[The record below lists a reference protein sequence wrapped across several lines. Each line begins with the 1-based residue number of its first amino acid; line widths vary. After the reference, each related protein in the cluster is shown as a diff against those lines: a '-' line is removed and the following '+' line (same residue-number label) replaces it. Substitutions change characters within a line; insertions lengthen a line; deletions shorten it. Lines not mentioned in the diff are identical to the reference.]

1 MIDLKLNS
9 SADLRKEGKSFY
21 WASFFLPKKNRIA
34 ASRLYSICRYLDDV
48 ADNSKLD
55 TSSQIK
61 NIFNQIK
68 ENESSEINI
77 FFKKNNI
84 NLGILKDLID
94 GLISDQQNVRVTDE
108 KELIDYSYKVAGTV
122 GLMMLPII
130 NTKDAEARKHAI
142 DLGIAMQLTNIA
154 RDVYEDAKMN
164 RLYLPKEWLGQV
176 SISDLID
183 NKLDDQ
189 KKKLI
194 ELSIKNLIELSD
206 KFYANGFSGMKFIPL
221 RTRLAI
227 FFAAKIYKGIGEKI
241 KSGGYVYKL
250 ERVYLNKLEKLW
262 ITIIS
267 IPEFLFLKNIFK
279 SYKPIRGSFK
289 NENI

>member
-1 MIDLKLNS
+1 MTSFKTNTYSIKS
-9 SADLRKEGKSFY
+9 EGKSFY

-55 TSSQIK
+55 TSSEIK

-176 SISDLID
+176 STSDLID

-241 KSGGYVYKL
+241 KSGGYVYKF
-250 ERVYLNKLEKLW
+250 ERIYLNKLEKLW

-289 NENI
+289 NENL

>member
-1 MIDLKLNS
+1 MTSFKTNTYSIKS
-9 SADLRKEGKSFY
+9 EGKSFY

-176 SISDLID
+176 SISDLTD

-250 ERVYLNKLEKLW
+250 ERIYLNKLEKLW

-279 SYKPIRGSFK
+279 SYKPIRDSFK

>member
-1 MIDLKLNS
+1 MTSFKTNTYSIKS
-9 SADLRKEGKSFY
+9 EGKSFY

-94 GLISDQQNVRVTDE
+94 GLISDQQNVKFKDE

-176 SISDLID
+176 SISDLTD

-250 ERVYLNKLEKLW
+250 ERIYLNKLEKLW

>member
-1 MIDLKLNS
+1 MTSFKTNTYSIKS
-9 SADLRKEGKSFY
+9 EGKSFY

-55 TSSQIK
+55 TSSEIK

-108 KELIDYSYKVAGTV
+108 KELINYSYKVAGTV

-176 SISDLID
+176 SVSDLID

-189 KKKLI
+189 KKRLI

>member
-1 MIDLKLNS
+1 MTSFKTNTS
-9 SADLRKEGKSFY
+9 SIKTEGKSFY

-84 NLGILKDLID
+84 NLSILKDLID
-94 GLISDQQNVRVTDE
+94 GLISDQQNVRIRDE
-108 KELIDYSYKVAGTV
+108 RELIDYSYKVAGTV

-130 NTKDAEARKHAI
+130 NSKDSEARKHAI

-164 RLYLPKEWLGQV
+164 RLYLPKEWLEQV
-176 SISDLID
+176 SISDLIN

-189 KKKLI
+189 KKRLI
-194 ELSIKNLIELSD
+194 ESSIKNLIELSD

-241 KSGGYVYKL
+241 KSDGYVYKL
-250 ERVYLNKLEKLW
+250 ERIYLNKFEKLW

-279 SYKPIRGSFK
+279 TYKPIRSSFK

>member
-1 MIDLKLNS
+1 MTPFNTNTYSIKS
-9 SADLRKEGKSFY
+9 EGKSFY

-84 NLGILKDLID
+84 NLSILKDLIN

-194 ELSIKNLIELSD
+194 ELSIKNLLELSD
-206 KFYANGFSGMKFIPL
+206 KFYANGFSGMKFIPF

-250 ERVYLNKLEKLW
+250 ERIYLNKLEKLW

>member
-1 MIDLKLNS
+1 MTSFKTNTYSIKS
-9 SADLRKEGKSFY
+9 EGKSFY

-176 SISDLID
+176 SINDLID

-250 ERVYLNKLEKLW
+250 ERIYLNKLEKLW

>member
-1 MIDLKLNS
+1 VTSFKTNTYSIKS
-9 SADLRKEGKSFY
+9 EGKSFY

-94 GLISDQQNVRVTDE
+94 GLISDQQNVRVADE

-176 SISDLID
+176 SVSDLID

-189 KKKLI
+189 KKRLI

-250 ERVYLNKLEKLW
+250 ERIYLNKLEKLW

>member
-1 MIDLKLNS
+1 MTSFKTNTYSIKS
-9 SADLRKEGKSFY
+9 EGKSFY

-176 SISDLID
+176 SVSDLVD

-189 KKKLI
+189 KKRLI

-250 ERVYLNKLEKLW
+250 ERIYLNKLEKLW

>member
-1 MIDLKLNS
+1 MTSFKTNTYSIKS
-9 SADLRKEGKSFY
+9 EGKSFN

-68 ENESSEINI
+68 ENETSEINI

>member
-1 MIDLKLNS
+1 MTSFKTNTYSIKS
-9 SADLRKEGKSFY
+9 EGKSFY

-176 SISDLID
+176 SISDMID

-250 ERVYLNKLEKLW
+250 ERIYLNKLEKLW

>member
-1 MIDLKLNS
+1 MTSFKTNTYSIKS
-9 SADLRKEGKSFY
+9 EGKSFY

-176 SISDLID
+176 SITDLID
-183 NKLDDQ
+183 NKLDNQ
-189 KKKLI
+189 KKRLI

>member
-1 MIDLKLNS
+1 MTSFKTNTYSIKS
-9 SADLRKEGKSFY
+9 EGKSFY

-68 ENESSEINI
+68 ENENSEINI
-77 FFKKNNI
+77 FFKNNNI

-176 SISDLID
+176 SVSDLID

-189 KKKLI
+189 KKRLI

-250 ERVYLNKLEKLW
+250 ERIYLNKLEKLW

>member
-1 MIDLKLNS
+1 MTSFKTNTYSIKS
-9 SADLRKEGKSFY
+9 EGKSFY

-189 KKKLI
+189 KKRLI

-241 KSGGYVYKL
+241 KNGGYVYKL
-250 ERVYLNKLEKLW
+250 ERIYLNKLEKLW

>member
-1 MIDLKLNS
+1 MTSFKTNTYSIKS
-9 SADLRKEGKSFY
+9 EGKSFY

-55 TSSQIK
+55 TSSEIK

-176 SISDLID
+176 SVSDLID

-189 KKKLI
+189 KKRLI

-250 ERVYLNKLEKLW
+250 ERIYLNKLEKMW
-262 ITIIS
+262 STIFS

>member
-1 MIDLKLNS
+1 VTSFKTNTYSIKS
-9 SADLRKEGKSFY
+9 EGKSFY

-84 NLGILKDLID
+84 NIGILKDLID

-176 SISDLID
+176 SVSDLID

-250 ERVYLNKLEKLW
+250 ERIYLNKLEKLW

>member
-1 MIDLKLNS
+1 MTSFKTNTYSIKS
-9 SADLRKEGKSFY
+9 EGKSFY

-48 ADNSKLD
+48 ADNTKLD

-176 SISDLID
+176 STSDLID

-250 ERVYLNKLEKLW
+250 ERIYLNKLEKMW
-262 ITIIS
+262 ITIFS

-279 SYKPIRGSFK
+279 TYKPIRGSFK

>member
-1 MIDLKLNS
+1 MTSFKTNTYSIKS
-9 SADLRKEGKSFY
+9 EGKSFY

-176 SISDLID
+176 STSDLID

-241 KSGGYVYKL
+241 KSRGYVYKL
-250 ERVYLNKLEKLW
+250 EGVYLNKLEKLW

>member
-1 MIDLKLNS
+1 MTSFKTNTYSIKS
-9 SADLRKEGKSFY
+9 EGKSFY

-176 SISDLID
+176 SITDLID

-194 ELSIKNLIELSD
+194 ELSIKNLIELSN
-206 KFYANGFSGMKFIPL
+206 KFYANGFSGMKFIPI

-250 ERVYLNKLEKLW
+250 ERIYLNKLEKIW

>member
-1 MIDLKLNS
+1 MTSFNTNTYSIKS
-9 SADLRKEGKSFY
+9 EGKSFY

-176 SISDLID
+176 STSDLTD

-250 ERVYLNKLEKLW
+250 ERIYLNKLEKLW

>member
-1 MIDLKLNS
+1 MTSFKTNTYSIKS
-9 SADLRKEGKSFY
+9 EGKSFY

-227 FFAAKIYKGIGEKI
+227 FFAAKIYKVIGEKI

-250 ERVYLNKLEKLW
+250 ERIYLNKLEKLW

>member
-1 MIDLKLNS
+1 MTSFKTNTYSIKS
-9 SADLRKEGKSFY
+9 EGKSFY

-176 SISDLID
+176 SVSDLID
-183 NKLDDQ
+183 NKLDHQ
-189 KKKLI
+189 KKRLI
-194 ELSIKNLIELSD
+194 ELSIKNLLELSD
-206 KFYANGFSGMKFIPL
+206 KFYANGFSGMKFIPF

-241 KSGGYVYKL
+241 KSGGYVYKF
-250 ERVYLNKLEKLW
+250 ERIYLNKLEKLW

>member
-1 MIDLKLNS
+1 MTSFKTNTYSIKS
-9 SADLRKEGKSFY
+9 EGKSFY

-176 SISDLID
+176 SVSDMID

-189 KKKLI
+189 KKRLI

-250 ERVYLNKLEKLW
+250 ERIYLNKLEKLW

>member
-1 MIDLKLNS
+1 MTSFKTNTYSIKS
-9 SADLRKEGKSFY
+9 EGKSFY

-48 ADNSKLD
+48 ADSSKLD

-176 SISDLID
+176 SVSDLID
-183 NKLDDQ
+183 NKLDHQ
-189 KKKLI
+189 KKRLI

-250 ERVYLNKLEKLW
+250 ERIYLNKLEKLW

>member
-1 MIDLKLNS
+1 MTSFKTNTYSIKS
-9 SADLRKEGKSFY
+9 EGKSFY

-176 SISDLID
+176 SVSDLIN

-189 KKKLI
+189 KKRLI

-250 ERVYLNKLEKLW
+250 ERIYLNKLEKLW

-279 SYKPIRGSFK
+279 SYKSIRGSFK

>member
-1 MIDLKLNS
+1 MTSFKTNTYSIKS
-9 SADLRKEGKSFY
+9 EGKSFY

-183 NKLDDQ
+183 NRLDDQ

-250 ERVYLNKLEKLW
+250 ERIYLNKLEKLW

>member
-1 MIDLKLNS
+1 MTSFKTNTYSIKS
-9 SADLRKEGKSFY
+9 EGKSFY

-241 KSGGYVYKL
+241 KSDGYVYKL
-250 ERVYLNKLEKLW
+250 ERIYLNKLEKLW

>member
-1 MIDLKLNS
+1 MTSFKTNTYSIKS
-9 SADLRKEGKSFY
+9 EGKSFY

-55 TSSQIK
+55 TSSEIK

-94 GLISDQQNVRVTDE
+94 GLISDQQKVRVTDE

-176 SISDLID
+176 SVSDLID
-183 NKLDDQ
+183 NKLDHQ
-189 KKKLI
+189 KKRLI

-241 KSGGYVYKL
+241 KSCGYVYKL
-250 ERVYLNKLEKLW
+250 ERIYLNKLEKLW

-279 SYKPIRGSFK
+279 SYKSIRGSFK

>member
-1 MIDLKLNS
+1 MTSFKTNTYSIKS
-9 SADLRKEGKSFY
+9 EGKSFY

-61 NIFNQIK
+61 KLFNQIK

-189 KKKLI
+189 KRKLI

-241 KSGGYVYKL
+241 KSDGYVYKL
-250 ERVYLNKLEKLW
+250 ERIYLNKLEKMW
-262 ITIIS
+262 ITIFS

>member
-1 MIDLKLNS
+1 MTSFKTNTYSIKS
-9 SADLRKEGKSFY
+9 EGKSFY

-130 NTKDAEARKHAI
+130 NTKDAEAKKHAI

-176 SISDLID
+176 SVSDLID

-189 KKKLI
+189 KKRLI

-241 KSGGYVYKL
+241 KNGGYVYKL
-250 ERVYLNKLEKLW
+250 ERIYLNKLEKLW

>member
-1 MIDLKLNS
+1 MTSFKTNTYSIKS
-9 SADLRKEGKSFY
+9 EGKSFY

-48 ADNSKLD
+48 ADNTKLD

-84 NLGILKDLID
+84 NIGILKDLID

-250 ERVYLNKLEKLW
+250 ERIYLNKLEKLW

>member
-1 MIDLKLNS
+1 MTSFKTNTYSIKS
-9 SADLRKEGKSFY
+9 EGKSFY

-55 TSSQIK
+55 TSSEIK

-176 SISDLID
+176 SISDLVD
-183 NKLDDQ
+183 NKLNDQ

-250 ERVYLNKLEKLW
+250 ERIYLNKLEKLW

>member
-1 MIDLKLNS
+1 MTSFKTNTYSIKS
-9 SADLRKEGKSFY
+9 EGKSFY

-108 KELIDYSYKVAGTV
+108 RELIDYSYKVAGTV

-250 ERVYLNKLEKLW
+250 ERIYLNKLEKLW

>member
-1 MIDLKLNS
+1 MTSFKTNTYSIKS
-9 SADLRKEGKSFY
+9 EGKSFY

-48 ADNSKLD
+48 ADNTKLD

-84 NLGILKDLID
+84 NLSILKDLID

-176 SISDLID
+176 STSDLID

-250 ERVYLNKLEKLW
+250 ERIYLNKLEKLW

-279 SYKPIRGSFK
+279 SYKPIRGSYK

>member
-1 MIDLKLNS
+1 MTSFKTNTYSIKS
-9 SADLRKEGKSFY
+9 EGKSFY

-84 NLGILKDLID
+84 NIGILKDLID
-94 GLISDQQNVRVTDE
+94 GLISDQQNVRVADE

-176 SISDLID
+176 SISDLTD

-250 ERVYLNKLEKLW
+250 ERIYLNKLEKLW

-279 SYKPIRGSFK
+279 SYKPIRGFFK

>member
-1 MIDLKLNS
+1 MTSFKTNTYSIKS
-9 SADLRKEGKSFY
+9 EGKSFY

-84 NLGILKDLID
+84 NLSILKDLID

-250 ERVYLNKLEKLW
+250 ERIYLSKLEKLW

>member
-1 MIDLKLNS
+1 MTSFKTNTYSIKS
-9 SADLRKEGKSFY
+9 EGKSFY

-176 SISDLID
+176 SVSDLKD

-189 KKKLI
+189 KKRFI

-227 FFAAKIYKGIGEKI
+227 FFAAKIYKGIGDKI

>member
-1 MIDLKLNS
+1 MTSFKTNTYSIKS
-9 SADLRKEGKSFY
+9 EGKSFY

-77 FFKKNNI
+77 FFKENNI

-176 SISDLID
+176 SVSDLID

-189 KKKLI
+189 KKRLI

-250 ERVYLNKLEKLW
+250 ERIYLNKLEKLW